1 MLAFGAYPQE
11 KELRLRANT
20 CGRVLLALSS
30 AEAALLQGMAQLPP
44 NVELAVLQEWD

>member
-1 MLAFGAYPQE
+1 MLAFSAYPQE
-11 KELRLRANT
+11 NELLLPANT

-44 NVELAVLQEWD
+44 NVDLAVLQEQD